1 MKAVWR
7 AIAYSLL
14 FLAVLALG
22 VTLTRRL
29 NPFPEVDQLREKW
42 AYWEKH
48 KDEYDTVFIGTSRVY
63 RGIMPSVFDEMTA
76 KAGVPTHSFNFGVD
90 GMLAPEDAY
99 AAEYILRNP
108 PKNLRWVFLEIGLFS
123 DDFEG
128 RDPAIARTAHWHDW
142 TRTSLMMRANL
153 WPKNR
158 KVQWKKWFKGDPGE
172 MWPAD
177 MAWTHFRL
185 FVSRSLN
192 LGRAAV
198 SMEDWMLRR
207 PEQLERLGPKGDGF
221 FPYEV
226 HLEGAG
232 LLDYQKR
239 LAERQEKPPKDT
251 PLSNYHQ
258 ECVDTVLN
266 LARKSGAK
274 PALVLAPS
282 LGGQRLRPAPA
293 DDLAVFD
300 FYDVKAFPEMFVPEV
315 RADHAHLNTEG
326 ALIFTRAL
334 AEKFIQAAGGKPVV
348 PASPSV
354 SSSTPAPR

>member
-1 MKAVWR
+1 MKVVLRAV
-7 AIAYSLL
+7 AYSLL
-14 FLAVLALG
+14 FVAVLIGG
-22 VTLTRRL
+22 VTLTYRV

-42 AYWEKH
+42 AYWQEH

-99 AAEYILRNP
+99 AADYILRHP
-108 PKNLRWVFLEIGLFS
+108 PKNLRWVFLELGLYS
-123 DDFEG
+123 ADFEG
-128 RDPAIARTAHWHDW
+128 RDPANARTAHWHDW
-142 TRTSLMMRANL
+142 QRTSLVMRTNL
-153 WPKNR
+153 WPKNK

-172 MWPAD
+172 TWPAD
-177 MAWTHFRL
+177 LAWTHFRL
-185 FVSRSLN
+185 FFDRSLN

-198 SMEDWMLRR
+198 SLEDWMLRR
-207 PEQLERLGPKGDGF
+207 PVRREPLGPKGDGF

-226 HLEGAG
+226 HLEGEG
-232 LLDYQKR
+232 LRDYQRR

-251 PLSNYHQ
+251 PLNNYHQ
-258 ECVDTVLN
+258 ESVDSVLN
-266 LARKSGAK
+266 LARKAGAK

-282 LGGQRLRPAPA
+282 LGGQRLRPAAA

-334 AEKFIQAAGGKPVV
+334 AEKFIPVAGGKPAAAA
-348 PASPSV
+348 ASPAP
-354 SSSTPAPR
+354 STPAPR